1 MPYHLQSSTVKT
13 YITLTTEDGEESFIN
28 HVEVVNS
35 TIMMSNNLN
44 LYIYL
49 GAFIFVD
56 VDA

>member
-1 MPYHLQSSTVKT
+1 MTYHLQSSTVKA

-35 TIMMSNNLN
+35 TIMMGNNLN